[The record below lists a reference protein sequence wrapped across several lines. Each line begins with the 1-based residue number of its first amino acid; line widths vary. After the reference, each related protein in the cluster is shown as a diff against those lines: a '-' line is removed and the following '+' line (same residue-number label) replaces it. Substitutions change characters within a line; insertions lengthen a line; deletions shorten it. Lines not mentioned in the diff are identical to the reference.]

1 MSLQKYLLLFIIC
14 GIYTLTFTGQHVT
27 ELIWKK
33 TENQWIWK
41 SAYVG
46 YITNVLYASTHRY
59 HCSADFSICL
69 SQTTKI
75 IPDSSSSLLPQLSI
89 KLALCGHCGTRLW
102 KWVWCRCFSW
112 LTKQLHLQLRLQ
124 RPKVLYYWSCQ
135 ILTCLIIFTIF
146 LFMRKRKFSHDSE
159 QLYTLT
165 AFIGTERVRG
175 SQELL
180 IKMIINECEHIYKSR
195 CFGRG
200 QSMICLC
207 NTYWTIQPPAARK
220 NFVFAKWVLVV
231 PRGCWLL
238 LSEITSIEGTV
249 SKTSWCLNCSAS
261 CLFTNTH

>member
-89 KLALCGHCGTRLW
+89 KLSLCGHCGTRLW

-112 LTKQLHLQLRLQ
+112 LTKQLHLQLT
-124 RPKVLYYWSCQ
+124 KVAEAQS
-135 ILTCLIIFTIF
+135 
-146 LFMRKRKFSHDSE
+146 
-159 QLYTLT
+159 
-165 AFIGTERVRG
+165 AV
-175 SQELL
+175 LL
-180 IKMIINECEHIYKSR
+180 ILSDTDMPHYLHHFSFHAEKKVFTWLWAVLHPY
-195 CFGRG
+195 CFHRNWEGKR
-200 QSMICLC
+200 
-207 NTYWTIQPPAARK
+207 QPGAA
-220 NFVFAKWVLVV
+220 N
-231 PRGCWLL
+231 
-238 LSEITSIEGTV
+238 
-249 SKTSWCLNCSAS
+249 
-261 CLFTNTH
+261 

>member
-112 LTKQLHLQLRLQ
+112 LTKQLHLQLT
-124 RPKVLYYWSCQ
+124 KVAEAQSAVLL
-135 ILTCLIIFTIF
+135 ILSDTDMPHYLP
-146 LFMRKRKFSHDSE
+146 HDSE
-159 QLYTLT
+159 QFYTLT

>member
-1 MSLQKYLLLFIIC
+1 
-14 GIYTLTFTGQHVT
+14 
-27 ELIWKK
+27 
-33 TENQWIWK
+33 
-41 SAYVG
+41 
-46 YITNVLYASTHRY
+46 
-59 HCSADFSICL
+59 
-69 SQTTKI
+69 
-75 IPDSSSSLLPQLSI
+75 
-89 KLALCGHCGTRLW
+89 
-102 KWVWCRCFSW
+102 
-112 LTKQLHLQLRLQ
+112 
-124 RPKVLYYWSCQ
+124 
-135 ILTCLIIFTIF
+135 
-146 LFMRKRKFSHDSE
+146 MRKRKFSHDSE
-159 QLYTLT
+159 QFYTLT

-249 SKTSWCLNCSAS
+249 SKTSWCLNCSVYKYSLTTVLVLVVKLENLQRKTEIEKCCRKVCCTFVILVMIHMLSDGHAPQKP
-261 CLFTNTH
+261 HPH